1 MIYWP
6 HWKTRAWFLETCKMS
21 NKISNAI
28 KSNPQH
34 HPSLKWKPSLGSLFI
49 LMCLANFSPLQ
60 SKLLVTKI
68 IIFYFF
74 YQPVKNILMKWTVKL
89 SIRIKISYNSF
100 RKAIK
105 MRMDCNKNLQ
115 NKICTYVWSFL
126 KKDK

>member
-1 MIYWP
+1 MIYWTLL
-6 HWKTRAWFLETCKMS
+6 KTRAWFLETCKMS
-21 NKISNAI
+21 NRISNAI

-34 HPSLKWKPSLGSLFI
+34 HPSLKWRPSLGSLLK
-49 LMCLANFSPLQ
+49 LMYLANFSPLL

-68 IIFYFF
+68 TIFYFF